1 MPAFEPF
8 KKNFSSPACLNDLIT
23 SKLYRLA
30 IQRSSF
36 QRAGI
41 FVVCFLLLS
50 WTMFRFALYIVS
62 PGLLASLIVAACT
75 SSLVAQSSA
84 ETPAVLTAQ
93 QAIDR
98 IVKATGATL
107 PANTVDTIKAG
118 DPDTVVTGIVTT
130 FSPTME
136 VLRKAVA
143 AGDNLIV
150 SHEPTF
156 YNHLDDRA
164 LFVDDPVYKEKLAY
178 INEHHLVIWRFH
190 DTWHLRR
197 PDGIAEGFV
206 ARAGWKQFEN
216 AGPDGEKGFLFT
228 LPPTT
233 VGALAKD
240 LKRKFHARVI
250 RIVGDSNL
258 KVTKV
263 AYAPGAAGEARQVK
277 ALERDDVEVLLVG
290 EIPEWETILY
300 VRDAAQQG
308 RKKALILMGH
318 VTSEEAG
325 MENCA
330 TWLKTIFPGMRVDF
344 IPAGEPYTEAGTRE

>member
-1 MPAFEPF
+1 M
-8 KKNFSSPACLNDLIT
+8 L
-23 SKLYRLA
+23 
-30 IQRSSF
+30 
-36 QRAGI
+36 
-41 FVVCFLLLS
+41 
-50 WTMFRFALYIVS
+50 RFALRLIFRSLSV
-62 PGLLASLIVAACT
+62 GLMLATST

-206 ARAGWKQFEN
+206 TRAGWKQFEN
-216 AGPDGEKGFLFT
+216 AGPDGEKGFFFT

-258 KVTKV
+258 KVTKM